1 MKKCKSK
8 EELIFN
14 FEVLEEDTK
23 VRNRVDIQEGEKGDY
38 VVQFPNG
45 SFLVISEDFF
55 KDTFEIV
62 ERKSKTY
69 LEILE
74 EFMDNNKSDYA
85 KNLWIRKEI
94 SDISILLGNYGL
106 SDLRERFLEKIA
118 LKYNIIEKLKESGN
132 NE

>member
-14 FEVLEEDTK
+14 FEVLDK
-23 VRNRVDIQEGEKGDY
+23 DMDVANKVDIQQGEKGDY
-38 VVQFPNG
+38 VIHFPNG
-45 SFLVISEDFF
+45 SFFLMSEDFF
-55 KDTFEIV
+55 KNTFEIV
-62 ERKSKTY
+62 EEKNKSY

-74 EFMDNNKSDYA
+74 EFMENNKSDYA

-118 LKYNIIEKLKESGN
+118 LKYNIIGKELN
-132 NE
+132 NG

>member
-14 FEVLEEDTK
+14 FEVLEEDKK
-23 VRNRVDIQEGEKGDY
+23 VRNRFDIQEGEKGDY
-38 VVQFPNG
+38 VIHFPNG
-45 SFLVISEDFF
+45 SYFLMSEDFF
-55 KDTFEIV
+55 KDTFKIIE
-62 ERKSKTY
+62 EKRKSY

-74 EFMDNNKSDYA
+74 EFMENNKSDYA

-106 SDLRERFLEKIA
+106 SDLRERFFEKIVE
-118 LKYNIIEKLKESGN
+118 KYNIIEKLKESGN

>member
-14 FEVLEEDTK
+14 FEILDK
-23 VRNRVDIQEGEKGDY
+23 DMDVRNRVIQQGEKGDY
-38 VVQFPNG
+38 MVQFPNG
-45 SFLVISEDFF
+45 SFFLMSEDFF
-55 KDTFEIV
+55 KKNFEIV
-62 ERKSKTY
+62 EEKNKTY

-74 EFMDNNKSDYA
+74 EFMENNKSDYA

-118 LKYNIIEKLKESGN
+118 LKYNIIGKELN
-132 NE
+132 NG

>member
-8 EELIFN
+8 KELIFN
-14 FEVLEEDTK
+14 FEVLDK
-23 VRNRVDIQEGEKGDY
+23 DMNVANKVDIQQGEKGDY
-38 VVQFPNG
+38 VIHFPNG
-45 SFLVISEDFF
+45 TFFLMSEEFF
-55 KDTFEIV
+55 NNTFEIV
-62 ERKSKTY
+62 EEKNKSY

-74 EFMDNNKSDYA
+74 EFMENNKSDYA

-118 LKYNIIEKLKESGN
+118 LKYNII
-132 NE
+132 

>member
-8 EELIFN
+8 KELIFN
-14 FEVLEEDTK
+14 FEVLDK
-23 VRNRVDIQEGEKGDY
+23 DMDVANKVDIQQGEKGDY
-38 VVQFPNG
+38 VIHFPNG
-45 SFLVISEDFF
+45 SFFLMSEEFF
-55 KDTFEIV
+55 KNTFEIV
-62 ERKSKTY
+62 EEKNKSY

-74 EFMDNNKSDYA
+74 EFMENNKSDYA

-118 LKYNIIEKLKESGN
+118 LKYDIIGKELN
-132 NE
+132 NG

>member
-14 FEVLEEDTK
+14 FEVLDEDKK
-23 VRNRVDIQEGEKGDY
+23 VRNRFDVQEGEKGDY
-38 VVQFPNG
+38 VIHFPNG
-45 SFLVISEDFF
+45 SFFLMSEDFF
-55 KDTFEIV
+55 KNTFEIV
-62 ERKSKTY
+62 EEKRKTY

-74 EFMDNNKSDYA
+74 EFMENNKSDYA

>member
-14 FEVLEEDTK
+14 FEVLDK
-23 VRNRVDIQEGEKGDY
+23 DMDVANKVDIQQGEKGDY
-38 VVQFPNG
+38 VIHFPNG
-45 SFLVISEDFF
+45 SFFLMSEDFF
-55 KDTFEIV
+55 KNTFEIV
-62 ERKSKTY
+62 EEKNKSY

-74 EFMDNNKSDYA
+74 EFMENNKSDYA

-118 LKYNIIEKLKESGN
+118 LKYNIIRKELN
-132 NE
+132 NG

>member
-1 MKKCKSK
+1 M
-8 EELIFN
+8 EN
-14 FEVLEEDTK
+14 
-23 VRNRVDIQEGEKGDY
+23 
-38 VVQFPNG
+38 
-45 SFLVISEDFF
+45 
-55 KDTFEIV
+55 
-62 ERKSKTY
+62 KTY

-74 EFMDNNKSDYA
+74 EFMENNKSDYA

-118 LKYNIIEKLKESGN
+118 LKYNIIEKEKESGS

>member
-1 MKKCKSK
+1 MRKCKSK

-14 FEVLEEDTK
+14 FEVLDK
-23 VRNRVDIQEGEKGDY
+23 DMDVANKVDIQQGEKGDY
-38 VVQFPNG
+38 VIHFPNG
-45 SFLVISEDFF
+45 SFFLMSEEFF
-55 KDTFEIV
+55 NNTFEIV
-62 ERKSKTY
+62 EEKNKSY

-74 EFMDNNKSDYA
+74 EFMENNKSDYA

-118 LKYNIIEKLKESGN
+118 LKYNIIGKELN
-132 NE
+132 NG

>member
-8 EELIFN
+8 KELIFN
-14 FEVLEEDTK
+14 FEVLEKDMNVANK
-23 VRNRVDIQEGEKGDY
+23 VDIQQGEKGDY
-38 VVQFPNG
+38 VIHFPNG
-45 SFLVISEDFF
+45 SFFLMSEEFF
-55 KDTFEIV
+55 NNTFEIV
-62 ERKSKTY
+62 EEKNKSY

-74 EFMDNNKSDYA
+74 EFMENNKSDYA

-118 LKYNIIEKLKESGN
+118 LKYNIIGKELN
-132 NE
+132 NG

>member
-23 VRNRVDIQEGEKGDY
+23 VRNRVDIQQGEKGDY

-45 SFLVISEDFF
+45 SFFLMSEDFF
-55 KDTFEIV
+55 KNTFEIV
-62 ERKSKTY
+62 EEKRKTY

-74 EFMDNNKSDYA
+74 EFMENNKSDYA

>member
-1 MKKCKSK
+1 MEKCKSK

-14 FEVLEEDTK
+14 FKILEEDTK

-55 KDTFEIV
+55 KNTFEIV

-74 EFMDNNKSDYA
+74 DFMENNKSDYA